1 MAFRDLFFKPSSEDG
16 IEELVGEEQGT
27 GQNTSAP
34 ANSSG
39 IPVNATES
47 EKYVAL
53 FREAIF
59 NQGSIGIK
67 YIKLLYE
74 LSKEPTAADYKKA
87 YSLLQIMDST
97 LSTESILSS
106 LVDCENMINSET
118 DKYLKQGNAKKSELE
133 NNRKNERTVL
143 EAKINEISTS
153 IANLRKELD
162 EKNNELTNKKTEL
175 EKLDGKFTPELEKT
189 TQTIGAV
196 SSASKMVLS
205 SLSQIKEGINN
216 NLK

>member
-1 MAFRDLFFKPSSEDG
+1 
-16 IEELVGEEQGT
+16 
-27 GQNTSAP
+27 
-34 ANSSG
+34 
-39 IPVNATES
+39 
-47 EKYVAL
+47 
-53 FREAIF
+53 
-59 NQGSIGIK
+59 
-67 YIKLLYE
+67 LYE